1 MDTSHYIPL
10 ATLCSSYN
18 VTISFLEELED
29 IGLISIITVE
39 KQYYLDT
46 DSLSSLDK
54 VLRMQREL
62 NLNIEGIDIVFNLLH
77 KVDALQAELNNLQ
90 NRLRLYEHE

>member
-1 MDTSHYIPL
+1 METSHYIPI
-10 ATLCSSYN
+10 ATLCTSYDI
-18 VTISFLEELED
+18 TISFLEELED
-29 IGLISIITVE
+29 IGLISIITIE

-62 NLNIEGIDIVFNLLH
+62 NLNIEGIDIVFNLLQ
-77 KVDALQAELNNLQ
+77 KVDALQIELNNLQ
-90 NRLRLYEHE
+90 NRLRLYEHD

>member
-1 MDTSHYIPL
+1 METSHYIPI
-10 ATLCSSYN
+10 ATLCTSYDI
-18 VTISFLEELED
+18 TISFLEELED
-29 IGLISIITVE
+29 IGLISIITIE

-62 NLNIEGIDIVFNLLH
+62 NLNIEGIDIVFNLLQ
-77 KVDALQAELNNLQ
+77 KVDALQVELNNLQ
-90 NRLRLYEHE
+90 NRLRLYEHD